1 MTKSIKSIFLFSF
14 LISISVFSIRNVL
27 TGTQEFFQ
35 FKWLI
40 FSKSFNLI
48 KFQFKM
54 NIMLI
59 GIVGKPSAG
68 KSTFLNA
75 LTMVGAKTGS
85 YPFTTIEPNRG
96 TAYVRTKCKCTELGV
111 KDNPRNSI
119 CENGFRF
126 LPIQFL
132 DVAGLVPGASEGR
145 GLGNK
150 FLDDLRQAD
159 LLIHVV
165 DASGSLD
172 AEGNQVDK
180 GSWDPLKDVAFLEDE
195 IDSWIKNIITRDYIG
210 MKKKAEAEKIRLS
223 KLLTEKLSG
232 LKIFPSDISSSIF
245 ESDIIDD
252 DPKTWDE
259 NLDNLVTIIRKKS
272 KPIIVVANKIDQE
285 TAHENYERMKEI
297 LREDVFPASALSEV
311 VLRSEQE
318 KGTISYTPG
327 DSDFK
332 ILDEE
337 KLGKKKE
344 ILLKIKHE
352 ILERYGSTGIQKI
365 LNYIVFDKMKMI
377 VVYPVEDL
385 TKYTDKDGNV
395 LPDAFLVPKGTTTI
409 EFAGKIH
416 SDFAKN
422 FINGQLAPSG
432 RRVGADYELQNN
444 DVIKINAALK

>member
-1 MTKSIKSIFLFSF
+1 
-14 LISISVFSIRNVL
+14 
-27 TGTQEFFQ
+27 
-35 FKWLI
+35 
-40 FSKSFNLI
+40 
-48 KFQFKM
+48 
-54 NIMLI
+54 MLI

-85 YPFTTIEPNRG
+85 YPFTTIEANRG
-96 TAYVRTKCKCTELGV
+96 TAYVRSPCVCQKFGV
-111 KDNPRNSI
+111 QDNPKNSI

-150 FLDDLRQAD
+150 FLDELRQAD

-180 GSWDPLKDVAFLEDE
+180 GSWDPLTDIEFLEEELDA
-195 IDSWIKNIITRDYIG
+195 WIKNIILRDYEG
-210 MKKKAEAEKIRLS
+210 MKKKAAAEKLSLS
-223 KLLTEKLSG
+223 KLLAEKLSG
-232 LKIFPSDISSSIF
+232 LKIGGAVISEAIR
-245 ESDIIDD
+245 EVGMVDD
-252 DPKTWDE
+252 DVKTWDE
-259 NLDNLVTIIRKKS
+259 HFDELVKAIRKKA
-272 KPIIVVANKIDQE
+272 KPIIIVANKIDQS
-285 TAHENYERMKEI
+285 TAHENFVKMKER
-297 LREDVFPASALSEV
+297 LGEKNVFPASALAEV
-311 VLRSEQE
+311 ILRTEQE
-318 KGTISYTPG
+318 NGSISYSPG
-327 DSDFK
+327 DSTFT

-337 KLGKKKE
+337 KIGKKKE
-344 ILLKIKHE
+344 LLEKIK
-352 ILERYGSTGIQKI
+352 LELLEKYGSTGVQQI
-365 LNYIVFDKMKMI
+365 LNYVVFDMMKMI

-385 TKYTDKDGNV
+385 AKLSDKDGNV
-395 LPDAFLVPKGTTTI
+395 LPDAFLVPQGTTAK

-416 SDFAKN
+416 TDFAKG

-444 DVIKINAALK
+444 DVIKINSAIK